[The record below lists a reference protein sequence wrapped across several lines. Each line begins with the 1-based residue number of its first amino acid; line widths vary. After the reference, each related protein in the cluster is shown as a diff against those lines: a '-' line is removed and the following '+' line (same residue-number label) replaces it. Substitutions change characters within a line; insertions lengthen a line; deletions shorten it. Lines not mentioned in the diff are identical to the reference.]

1 MATKHNIIGKI
12 TIQKIEGYIQD
23 GDDNCYQFR
32 LDLTFMKSSKDTND
46 DLDFDQIIEL
56 ICDSH
61 LKKECVK
68 IKGIERK
75 GRVSTSLPIVI
86 NDVKQIRIK

>member
-1 MATKHNIIGKI
+1 MHNLIGKI
-12 TIQKIEGYIQD
+12 TIQKIEGYIQN
-23 GDDNCYQFR
+23 GGDNCYQFR
-32 LDLTFMKSSKDTND
+32 LDSIRMKPPKGTND
-46 DLDFDQIIEL
+46 EFDFDQMVEL

-68 IKGIERK
+68 IKGTERK
-75 GRVSTSLPIVI
+75 ARVSRSLPILI